1 MGKHYALEF
10 QLQVLQPILKGKM
23 GIREAARFYN
33 IPSGTLETF
42 WKNMENVEKNML
54 KSET

>member
-23 GIREAARFYN
+23 GIREAARSYN

-42 WKNMENVEKNML
+42 
-54 KSET
+54 